1 MRNIEMKKMEQNAD
15 RASQLL
21 TAMANPK
28 RLLIL
33 CNLLD
38 SELNVSELA
47 ERIDLGQSPLSQHL
61 SKLRAW
67 GLVKTRR
74 EGQQINYT
82 LASDDVRQVLMTLYN
97 IYCAC

>member
-1 MRNIEMKKMEQNAD
+1 MLNIEMRKMEQNAD

>member
-1 MRNIEMKKMEQNAD
+1 MLNIEMKRMEQNAD

>member
-1 MRNIEMKKMEQNAD
+1 MLNMDLQKMERNAD

-21 TAMANPK
+21 SAMANPK

-33 CNLLD
+33 CNLVGQ
-38 SELNVSELA
+38 ELNVGQLA
-47 ERIDLGQSPLSQHL
+47 EKVALGQSPLSQHL

-74 EGQQINYT
+74 DGQQINYA
-82 LASDDVRQVLMTLYN
+82 LASDEVQRVLSTLYDL
-97 IYCAC
+97 YCT

>member
-1 MRNIEMKKMEQNAD
+1 MIKMELERMEQNAD
-15 RASQLL
+15 KAAQLL

-38 SELNVSELA
+38 RELSVGELG

-67 GLVKTRR
+67 ELVKTRR
-74 EGQQINYT
+74 SGQQVKYT
-82 LASDDVRQVLMTLYN
+82 LASDNVRQVLMTLYN

>member
-1 MRNIEMKKMEQNAD
+1 MIKMEIGKLQG
-15 RASQLL
+15 RAEEASHLL
-21 TAMANPK
+21 AAMANPK

-38 SELNVSELA
+38 REMNVTDLSESVG
-47 ERIDLGQSPLSQHL
+47 LGQSPLSQHL

-74 EGQQINYT
+74 EAQQIKYT
-82 LASDDVRQVLMTLYN
+82 LASAEVRQVLRKLYK
-97 IYCAC
+97 IFCD

>member
-1 MRNIEMKKMEQNAD
+1 MINMDLQKMEQNAD

-21 TAMANPK
+21 SAMANPK

-33 CNLLD
+33 CNLVNQ
-38 SELNVSELA
+38 ELNVGQLA
-47 ERIDLGQSPLSQHL
+47 EKVALGQSPLSQHL

-74 EGQQINYT
+74 DGQQINYA
-82 LASDDVRQVLMTLYN
+82 LASDEVQRVLSTLYDL
-97 IYCAC
+97 YCT

>member
-1 MRNIEMKKMEQNAD
+1 MINMDLQKMEQNAD

-21 TAMANPK
+21 SAMANPK

-33 CNLLD
+33 CNLVGQ
-38 SELNVSELA
+38 ELNVGQLA
-47 ERIDLGQSPLSQHL
+47 DRVALGQSPLSQHL

-74 EGQQINYT
+74 DGQQINFA
-82 LASDDVRQVLMTLYN
+82 LASDEVQQVLSTLYDL
-97 IYCAC
+97 YCT